1 MKTNGSQTRSIFP
14 FPKRFVL
21 SVDVAMI
28 FLCLGFSSP
37 VSTPVTIQTVL
48 QAVCV
53 CARHLLPIILEFRCL
68 QTCSVSVNLQFVVE
82 LSYQLYP
89 THSRWSN
96 GNYSSCSSLR
106 SLDLITTHEPKKP
119 RKLHAIVIKHVISLI
134 FVNAICIFALHGN
147 DLLGIQ
153 EVWII
158 TLLCKKSKNFT
169 PALTLQNSPFQAHS
183 IKFQQYRVL
192 RDLKPIIHWKECFSL
207 LFKCVFVSILHW
219 KRRRKWSRHA
229 C

>member
-1 MKTNGSQTRSIFP
+1 MGVKHGVFSPFRSDLSFQSMLP
-14 FPKRFVL
+14 WFFVFR
-21 SVDVAMI
+21 I
-28 FLCLGFSSP
+28 
-37 VSTPVTIQTVL
+37 
-48 QAVCV
+48 
-53 CARHLLPIILEFRCL
+53 LLPSFHPSHNSNCSASCL
-68 QTCSVSVNLQFVVE
+68 RLRASFTFNNSWISMSSNVFSISKPAICGWTLLPTLSNTLTLIERQLFKLQLTAVA
-82 LSYQLYP
+82 
-89 THSRWSN
+89 R
-96 GNYSSCSSLR
+96 
-106 SLDLITTHEPKKP
+106 LDYHAWTKKP